1 MTAQLYLRLKFLKYS
16 LPLKAL
22 CISITP
28 CTKRQN
34 EGDLCVG
41 QLKQIFMVVLIEM
54 PIDI

>member
-1 MTAQLYLRLKFLKYS
+1 MTAQLYLRFKFLKYS

-22 CISITP
+22 CISISP

-34 EGDLCVG
+34 KGDLCVG